1 MKIICYNL
9 SMIEVLEVDTNSNI
23 QVNNGSQELLIK
35 LQKFFEYD
43 YKIKEEMIR
52 IAPPVSG
59 DNTMAVSYADNLYK
73 GLKDILFRLKAMNDS
88 FNLNPDLK
96 PHIQNLLND
105 MHKNLIDCGADL
117 DQLRTFYKKYISNMS
132 PEFVTA
138 VKQEFVVANFFNRKI
153 SGSIPY
159 IKTLN
164 EYLHYMHTGVM
175 SSNMMMQQ
183 VPVIKAR
190 GIEEESRISLRGQDS
205 LLGEELYNKYP
216 REENVDI
223 ISLSANKVILML
235 RDYGHFSTI
244 ELSVGPK
251 ETLIEYYIPKICDV
265 NMVNNLPGVSKV
277 AGSGVGTTGR
287 VTVENEKLIDYLCN
301 EFIPSMPKD
310 GLEKNESWKI

>member
-1 MKIICYNL
+1 M
-9 SMIEVLEVDTNSNI
+9 DTNSNI

-59 DNTMAVSYADNLYK
+59 DNTMAVSYADTLYK
-73 GLKDILFRLKAMNDS
+73 GLKDILFRLKMMNDS
-88 FNLNPDLK
+88 FNLNPDLE
-96 PHIQNLLND
+96 PHIQKILSSMQKD
-105 MHKNLIDCGADL
+105 LIDCGADL
-117 DQLRTFYKKYISNMS
+117 GKLRAFYKKYISNMS
-132 PEFVTA
+132 PEFVMA

-153 SGSIPY
+153 GGSIPY

-164 EYLHYMHTGVM
+164 EYLHYLHTGVM
-175 SSNMMMQQ
+175 SSNFMMQS
-183 VPVIKAR
+183 VPVLKAR
-190 GIEEESRISLRGQDS
+190 GIENVSRISLRGQDS
-205 LLGEELYNKYP
+205 LLGENLYNKYP

-251 ETLIEYYIPKICDV
+251 ETLVEYYIPKICDV
-265 NMVNNLPGVSKV
+265 DMVNNLPGVSKV
-277 AGSGVGTTGR
+277 TGSEVGTTGR
-287 VTVENEKLIDYLCN
+287 VTVDNEKLVAYLCN
-301 EFIPSMPKD
+301 DFIPRMPKD
-310 GLEKNESWKI
+310 SLAINESWKI

>member
-1 MKIICYNL
+1 ML
-9 SMIEVLEVDTNSNI
+9 GVDTNGHN
-23 QVNNGSQELLIK
+23 QVNNESQVLLTK
-35 LQKFFEYD
+35 LQEFFAND

-59 DNTMAVSYADNLYK
+59 DNTMAVSYADTLYK
-73 GLKDILFRLKAMNDS
+73 GVKDILFRLKTMNDS
-88 FNLNPDLK
+88 FNLNHDLE
-96 PHIQNLLND
+96 PHIQKLLSSMQKD
-105 MHKNLIDCGADL
+105 LIDCGADL

-138 VKQEFVVANFFNRKI
+138 VKQEFVVANFFNRKFG
-153 SGSIPY
+153 GSIPY